1 MADKKIA
8 LDLEIN
14 IKKGDMTLGEL
25 NSQLENLGGTIQ
37 EQKDILIEF
46 ERELLELQA
55 IQSQTAKNDFAR
67 QTQLKEKSDELK
79 SAIKDQRLSIR
90 ELSNERT
97 NASGALKDLT
107 KESVNQS
114 KVIAGLDKLTG
125 GMATKVVK
133 LYKGFGEGARAV
145 KVFNSGLSNMKKA
158 LIATGIG
165 ALVVALGLVV
175 AYWEDIIGLVNG
187 VSGEQSKLLAETE
200 KTNKT
205 NLDNL
210 ATTEATEETLR
221 AQGLTEQEILDLKE
235 KQTDESIAS
244 SEAMLEQQE
253 SIKKSQLEAAE
264 RNQKIVAGIIGFISA
279 PITVLLGAVDA
290 LTYGLAKVG
299 AIAEGTNL
307 AAGFTMGA
315 AKMLGF
321 DPEEVKTKGEE
332 TAKEAEKQLQALNEK
347 KNKAA
352 NKAKDDAKKASDKA
366 AEDRKKADEKATA
379 EQKRID
385 EENLAKE
392 KEKQKALEDIRQGL
406 IDTEAERR
414 QEELDAVDRHYEE
427 LIKLAEKYGKDTEA
441 LNEARDMVKQE
452 FFDKE
457 KERSDA
463 KAKEDADKI
472 LKEQEDLIKSLGYK
486 QEQDENEFELR
497 RAEVARREALLL
509 ADDTLTKEQRL
520 LLEQQ
525 FAAESKKI
533 DEEQNANRRE
543 LSSQRLQMA
552 GDILGAINGL
562 AQAFA
567 KDDEASQRKAFKL
580 NKAAGIGQAIISTAV
595 GINNAYMNPADVAS
609 GVAFLKAGLIASS
622 GIAQIATIK
631 KTEFQGGT
639 QAATPP
645 PTLGSGGAGAAPIG
659 FTQNLNNTQIPTTKV
674 IVTETDIR
682 RATRNIDGIYN
693 KAVVVE

>member
-8 LDLEIN
+8 LELEVN

-79 SAIKDQRLSIR
+79 GAIKDQRLSIR
-90 ELSNERT
+90 ELSNEQA
-97 NASGALKDLT
+97 NASTAVKELT
-107 KESVNQS
+107 KESADQS
-114 KVIAGLDKLTG
+114 KVIQALDKVTG
-125 GMATKVVK
+125 GAATKVIK
-133 LYKGFGEGARAV
+133 LYKGFQEGSKAV
-145 KVFNSGLSNMKKA
+145 KTFVSGLGNVGKA

-165 ALVVALGLVV
+165 AFVVALGLVV
-175 AYWEDIIGLVNG
+175 AYWEEINDLIDGGSKKLKDQVDL
-187 VSGEQSKLLAETE
+187 SEQKLERSADELKLLELQEAILEEQGLSTAEIVKQKRLIIEESKEENRLLLENLKLQRE
-200 KTNKT
+200 KVLAQALEGST
-205 NLDNL
+205 LDKIV
-210 ATTEATEETLR
+210 ETLSGAR
-221 AQGLTEQEILDLKE
+221 GFRLGKLTGGIEDSFKE
-235 KQTDESIAS
+235 VQDRITES
-244 SEAMLEQQE
+244 EE
-253 SIKKSQLEAAE
+253 K
-264 RNQKIVAGIIGFISA
+264 
-279 PITVLLGAVDA
+279 A
-290 LTYGLAKVG
+290 LQFELSLAK
-299 AIAEGTNL
+299 IDSAE
-307 AAGFTMGA
+307 
-315 AKMLGF
+315 AKK
-321 DPEEVKTKGEE
+321 V
-332 TAKEAEKQLQALNEK
+332 
-347 KNKAA
+347 
-352 NKAKDDAKKASDKA
+352 DDAKKKREKESSDKN
-366 AEDRKKADEKATA
+366 KADEKALA
-379 EQKRID
+379 EKARKNK
-385 EENLAKE
+385 EEERLE
-392 KEKQKALEDIRQGL
+392 KEKQKALEDIRKGL
-406 IDTEAERR
+406 IDTDAERR
-414 QEELDAVDRHYEE
+414 QEELNAIDRHYEE

-457 KERSDA
+457 KERD
-463 KAKEDADKI
+463 KKKEKEDSAKL
-472 LKEQEDLIKSLGYK
+472 LKEQEDLIKSLEYK
-486 QEQDENEFELR
+486 QEQDENDFELR

-509 ADDTLTKEQRL
+509 ADDTLTKDQRL
-520 LLEQQ
+520 LLERQ

-533 DEEQNANRRE
+533 DEDQNANRRE
-543 LSSQRLQMA
+543 LANQRLQIA

-567 KDDEASQRKAFKL
+567 KDDEESQKKAFKL